1 MLDGALQGAD
11 AIRVVIGAV
20 RERYDRQDFTF
31 AGRWGDSGFIEDYTA
46 EVRGRP
52 LGCLHLVAIN
62 AGAGAA
68 HRSPLPAAELADVL
82 LSRAAR
88 EPRRHPVRRPLRP
101 LQAWRKGRR

>member
-20 RERYDRQDFTF
+20 RERYCRQDFTF
-31 AGRWGDSGFIEDYTA
+31 AGPWGDSGFIEDYTA

-62 AGAGAA
+62 ADGAGAA
-68 HRSPLPAAELADVL
+68 HRSPQQSVSSREDRILA
-82 LSRAAR
+82 SRP
-88 EPRRHPVRRPLRP
+88 PRNPP
-101 LQAWRKGRR
+101 G